1 MNVHRIE
8 TTINQDGTLTLK
20 DIPFQAGDEV
30 EVIILE
36 RPPKTSEGNPYPLR
50 GQPVQYDAPTE
61 PVEDVKQLRPFA
73 LCEGEF
79 VVPEDFDAPLPEEI
93 LSQFEGR

>member
-1 MNVHRIE
+1 MNAHRVE

-36 RPPKTSEGNPYPLR
+36 RPPKSGGDNPYPLR

-61 PVEDVKQLRPFA
+61 PVAENEWSVLQ
-73 LCEGEF
+73 
-79 VVPEDFDAPLPEEI
+79 
-93 LSQFEGR
+93 

>member
-1 MNVHRIE
+1 MNAHRVE

-36 RPPKTSEGNPYPLR
+36 RPPKPNGNPYPLR
-50 GQPVQYDAPTE
+50 GQLVQYEAPTE
-61 PVEDVKQLRPFA
+61 PVAENEWGALR
-73 LCEGEF
+73 
-79 VVPEDFDAPLPEEI
+79 
-93 LSQFEGR
+93 